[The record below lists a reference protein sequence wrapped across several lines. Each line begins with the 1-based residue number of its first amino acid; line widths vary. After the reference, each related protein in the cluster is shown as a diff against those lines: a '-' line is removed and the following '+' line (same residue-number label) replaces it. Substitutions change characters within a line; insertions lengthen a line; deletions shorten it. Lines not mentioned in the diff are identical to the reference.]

1 MRQKTFLGDEST
13 TRNLICAL
21 RPAVVP
27 TIIRRTEDRRHARQ
41 FLPHAVVAVQD
52 LVLAERLKRH
62 DRVVE
67 VLRQAR
73 LLALVRPYHG

>member
-1 MRQKTFLGDEST
+1 M
-13 TRNLICAL
+13 
-21 RPAVVP
+21 VP

-52 LVLAERLKRH
+52 LVLAERLERH

-67 VLRQAR
+67 VLREAR
-73 LLALVRPYHG
+73 LMALVRPYHRHELVVPQEAVHRRLAKDH